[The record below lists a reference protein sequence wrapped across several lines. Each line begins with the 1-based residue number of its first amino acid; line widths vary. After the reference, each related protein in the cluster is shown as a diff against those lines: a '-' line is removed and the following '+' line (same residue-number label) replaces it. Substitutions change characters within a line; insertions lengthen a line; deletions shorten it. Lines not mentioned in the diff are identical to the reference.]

1 MMKII
6 KTKGSTFGKRMKSG
20 VCAILGLV
28 LAGLTAICTPG
39 CDKIDKA
46 MGFDENKVKDTL
58 LEIANN
64 AMKDNAILSGTV
76 RAERIQDLSLVQ
88 ESFTKRVGYANVVFR
103 STRSNKEVTLK
114 FKVNITGSAFDEKQ
128 LCEMQLSDASESLK
142 LLALGGGDD

>member
-6 KTKGSTFGKRMKSG
+6 KTKGSALGKRMKSS

-46 MGFDENKVKDTL
+46 MGYDENKVKDSL
-58 LEIANN
+58 LEIANK
-64 AMKDNAILSGTV
+64 AIKDNDILSGAV

-88 ESFTKRVGYANVVFR
+88 ESFTKRVGYANIVFK

-114 FKVNITGSAFDEKQ
+114 YKVNITGSVFDEKQ
-128 LCEMQLSDASESLK
+128 LCEMQLSDASEGLK